1 MNREGWLL
9 SHIISKESYLT
20 CRHGLVLGEG
30 LHAVLGAQGTPRGP
44 AGQAEHSSEKV
55 ENK

>member
-1 MNREGWLL
+1 MNPERSLL
-9 SHIISKESYLT
+9 SGVNKEAYLT
-20 CRHGLVLGEG
+20 CGHGLVLWEG
-30 LHAVLGAQGTPRGP
+30 LHAVFGAQGSPGGP